1 MSRNFLIA
9 FGVGLAVIALLVSGV
24 LVMQRGSAI
33 NIEVKYLKV
42 RTAPL
47 DENSAVAAID
57 LRVTN
62 PSDLLLEVRQVEAEM
77 VDASGNTVKGEV
89 ISEGDTKR
97 VFEAVPLLGT
107 KFLETLSMRQRLT
120 AHSTH
125 DYMVAVRFPVPV
137 EKVDARHRLVLHVD
151 EVDGKTFDFPER

>member
-9 FGVGLAVIALLVSGV
+9 FGVGLVLIALLVTGV
-24 LVMQRGSAI
+24 MVMQRGSAI
-33 NIEVKYLKV
+33 NIDVKFLKV

-47 DENSAVAAID
+47 DESSTVAAID

-62 PSDLLLEVRQVEAEM
+62 PSDLLLEVRQVQVEM
-77 VDASGNTVKGEV
+77 VDASGNTVNGDV

-97 VFEAVPLLGT
+97 VFEAVPVLGT
-107 KFLETLSMRQRLT
+107 KFLDTLSMRQRLT

-125 DYMVAVRFPVPV
+125 DYMVAVRFAVPL
-137 EKVDARHRLVLHVD
+137 ERVDARHRLVLHVE

>member
-9 FGVGLAVIALLVSGV
+9 FAIGLGIIAV
-24 LVMQRGSAI
+24 LVTGVMLMQRGSAI
-33 NIEVKYLKV
+33 NIEVKFLKV

-47 DENSAVAAID
+47 DETSTVAAID

-62 PSDLLLEVRQVEAEM
+62 PSDLLLEVRQVQVEM
-77 VDASGNTVKGEV
+77 VDASGNTVNGEV

-97 VFEAVPLLGT
+97 VFEAVPVLGQ

-120 AHSTH
+120 AHSTR
-125 DYMVAVRFPVPV
+125 DYMVAARFAVPV
-137 EKVDARHRLVLHVD
+137 DKVDARHRLVLHVE